1 MLQLF
6 VGVVLHKGLNLGVD
20 DGNPPLHVFH
30 HHVLAAMAVE
40 WWMATAD
47 ARKRFGRKRTN

>member
-30 HHVLAAMAVE
+30 HHVLAAIAVE
-40 WWMATAD
+40 W
-47 ARKRFGRKRTN
+47 